1 MSLSERDFDVKFEQ
15 DSDDNAEP
23 LLYQMECTETEVN
36 KGTLKLN
43 KSEVGEIEK
52 LNASNTTMA
61 KAVKNLDIL
70 EHPVSTVQCTQK
82 EKIGNEFPYFE
93 CQSDFISGKIG
104 SMRLRAEECEREDT
118 IRVPQS
124 YDFYQNEGL
133 TQHCQI

>member
-1 MSLSERDFDVKFEQ
+1 MSLSERDFDVKFQQ

-23 LLYQMECTETEVN
+23 LLYQTECTETEVN

-52 LNASNTTMA
+52 LNASNTSMET
-61 KAVKNLDIL
+61 AVKNLDIL

-133 TQHCQI
+133 TQYCQI

>member
-23 LLYQMECTETEVN
+23 LFYQMECTETEVN
-36 KGTLKLN
+36 KGTLKLD

-52 LNASNTTMA
+52 LNASNTSMET
-61 KAVKNLDIL
+61 AVKNLDIL

-93 CQSDFISGKIG
+93 C
-104 SMRLRAEECEREDT
+104 
-118 IRVPQS
+118 
-124 YDFYQNEGL
+124 
-133 TQHCQI
+133 